1 MYSLIRHGRKTLEF
15 QKWLHLRF
23 AANILLNEP
32 VCGEEDELAAGGS
45 GFVSSAL
52 MAKGD
57 DEDGLLPQAVDGYKD
72 VLLLLRHRITLLGPT
87 PDCGLTI
94 RPEFELHQPHHALYL
109 IFIGDK

>member
-45 GFVSSAL
+45 GFVSSGAWIKL
-52 MAKGD
+52 GEEDCPKVGRGWMID
-57 DEDGLLPQAVDGYKD
+57 DEDGLLLQAVDGYKD
-72 VLLLLRHRITLLGPT
+72 VLLLLRHRITLLGV
-87 PDCGLTI
+87 
-94 RPEFELHQPHHALYL
+94 
-109 IFIGDK
+109 